1 MEAIVTRMESP
12 EIEKEVDGNA
22 NDAITPLTIEQL
34 MMVGGGEC
42 VVNNI

>member
-1 MEAIVTRMESP
+1 MEAIVTRVESF
-12 EIEKEVDGNA
+12 EIASDVAHPA
-22 NDAITPLTIEQL
+22 NEAVTPLTIEQL